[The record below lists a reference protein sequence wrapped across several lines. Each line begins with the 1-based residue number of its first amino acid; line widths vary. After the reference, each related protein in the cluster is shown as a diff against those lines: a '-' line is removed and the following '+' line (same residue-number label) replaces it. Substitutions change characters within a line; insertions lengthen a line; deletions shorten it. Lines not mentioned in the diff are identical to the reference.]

1 MRILLDTHIWI
12 WYLSGSARLPKRHR
26 ESLNRDNN
34 QIWLSPISVW
44 ETLILSEKGKLRLR
58 PEPISWIQQSL
69 KRWPIK
75 EAPLNIQVSIRSR
88 QLDLPHQ
95 DPADRFISATALI
108 YDLTLMTID
117 ERLISAPWLPTVVN

>member
-12 WYLSGSARLPKRHR
+12 WYLSGSARLPKRYR

-44 ETLILSEKGKLRLR
+44 ETLVLSEKGKLSLR

-117 ERLISAPWLPTVVN
+117 ERLISAPWLPTLAN

>member
-1 MRILLDTHIWI
+1 MKILLDTHIWI
-12 WYLSGSARLPKRHR
+12 WYLSGSARLSKRYR
-26 ESLNRDNN
+26 ETLDRDNN

-44 ETLILSEKGKLRLR
+44 ETLVLAEKGKLSLR
-58 PEPISWIQQSL
+58 PEPNSWIQQSL

-117 ERLISAPWLPTVVN
+117 ERLISAPWLPTLEN

>member
-12 WYLSGSARLPKRHR
+12 WYLSGSARLPKKYR

-44 ETLILSEKGKLRLR
+44 ETLILAEKGKLSLK

-88 QLDLPHQ
+88 QIDLPHQ

-117 ERLISAPWLPTVVN
+117 ERLISAPWLPTLAN

>member
-12 WYLSGSARLPKRHR
+12 WYLSGSARLPKRYR

-44 ETLILSEKGKLRLR
+44 ETLILAEKGKLSLR

-117 ERLISAPWLPTVVN
+117 ERLISAPWLPTVTN

>member
-12 WYLSGSARLPKRHR
+12 WYLSGSARLSKRHR

-44 ETLILSEKGKLRLR
+44 ETLILSEKGKLSLR
-58 PEPISWIQQSL
+58 PDPISWIQQSL

-75 EAPLNIQVSIRSR
+75 EAPLNIQISIRSR

-95 DPADRFISATALI
+95 DPADRFISATVLI

-117 ERLISAPWLPTVVN
+117 ERLISAPWLPTLAN

>member
-12 WYLSGSARLPKRHR
+12 WYLSGSARLPKKYR

-44 ETLILSEKGKLRLR
+44 ETLILAEKGKLSLK

-117 ERLISAPWLPTVVN
+117 ERLISAPWLPTLAN

>member
-12 WYLSGSARLPKRHR
+12 WYLSGSERLPERFH
-26 ESLNRDNN
+26 EYLNQDKN
-34 QIWLSPISVW
+34 QIWLSSISVW
-44 ETLILSEKGKLRLR
+44 ETLVLSEKGKLSLR

-75 EAPLNIQVSIRSR
+75 EAPLNIQISIRRR
-88 QLDLPHQ
+88 QIDLPHQ

-117 ERLISAPWLPTVVN
+117 ERLISAPWLPTLAN

>member
-12 WYLSGSARLPKRHR
+12 WYLSGSARLPKRYR

-44 ETLILSEKGKLRLR
+44 ETLILAEKGKLSLK

-117 ERLISAPWLPTVVN
+117 ERLISAPWLPTLAN

>member
-1 MRILLDTHIWI
+1 MKILLDTHIWI
-12 WYLSGSARLPKRHR
+12 WYLSGSARLPKRYR
-26 ESLNRDNN
+26 ETLDRDNN

-44 ETLILSEKGKLRLR
+44 ETLILAEKGKLSLK

-75 EAPLNIQVSIRSR
+75 EAPLNIQISIRSR

-117 ERLISAPWLPTVVN
+117 ERLISAPWLPTVTH

>member
-12 WYLSGSARLPKRHR
+12 WYLSGSARLPKRYR

-44 ETLILSEKGKLRLR
+44 ETLVLSEKGKLSLR

-95 DPADRFISATALI
+95 DPADRLISATALI

-117 ERLISAPWLPTVVN
+117 ERLISSPWLPTLAN

>member
-1 MRILLDTHIWI
+1 MKILLDTHIWI
-12 WYLSGSARLPKRHR
+12 WYLSGSSRLPKRYR
-26 ESLNRDNN
+26 ETLDRDNN

-44 ETLILSEKGKLRLR
+44 ETLILAEKGKLSLK

-75 EAPLNIQVSIRSR
+75 EAPLNIQVSIGSR

-108 YDLTLMTID
+108 YDLTLMTVD
-117 ERLISAPWLPTVVN
+117 ERLISASWLPTLAN